1 VKVVV
6 AGALFQ
12 CLASPSV
19 HVRG

>member
-1 VKVVV
+1 VKAVA